1 MTHKEAVLI
10 SAYTGYLLAP
20 SFADV
25 HEFCE
30 ELLGRPIM
38 THQFGFKE
46 MQEEIREKGGRINE
60 KVKTRYNRLQILH
73 GVG

>member
-30 ELLGRPIM
+30 ELLGRQIM

-46 MQEEIREKGGRINE
+46 MQEEIREKCKPMIIE
-60 KVKTRYNRLQILH
+60 MIETLQND
-73 GVG
+73 